1 MNSISIRQLFVSPR
15 YSRVNP
21 RSLRPAACPR
31 DPEIPCQSEIL
42 GSRGQAAGR
51 SRGWLPCYI
60 AEIQPLYFAILILLL
75 LFSTQTIADTTTIP
89 LLTTS
94 TTNGEVTYSL
104 SLKILAVMALFSVL
118 PALLIT
124 MSAFTRIIIVFSM
137 LRQALGIP
145 NVPSNQI
152 IIGLALITTIYVM
165 MPTLEK
171 INTLSIEPYMQ
182 EKMSAE
188 NALATTS
195 DLMKQFMLKQTR
207 KADLALFAKLSN
219 KKMTPSNYPL
229 YVLMPAYIISEL
241 KTAFQIGFLIFLP
254 FLIIDLV
261 TASVLMSMGMM
272 MLSPMVISMPFKILF
287 FVMVNGW
294 ALIVTS
300 LVSSF
305 RT

>member
-1 MNSISIRQLFVSPR
+1 MNLTKTKQRL
-15 YSRVNP
+15 
-21 RSLRPAACPR
+21 
-31 DPEIPCQSEIL
+31 L
-42 GSRGQAAGR
+42 GLSG
-51 SRGWLPCYI
+51 LI
-60 AEIQPLYFAILILLL
+60 ALAF
-75 LFSTQTIADTTTIP
+75 FSTHAMADTGTIP
-89 LLTTS
+89 LLTTT

-104 SLKILAVMALFSVL
+104 SIKILAVMALFSVL

-171 INTLSIEPYMQ
+171 INTLSVEPYMQ
-182 EKMSAE
+182 EKITAESAIT
-188 NALATTS
+188 ATTEVI
-195 DLMKQFMLKQTR
+195 KKFMLKQTR
-207 KADLALFAKLSN
+207 KADLVLFANLSS
-219 KKMTPSNYPL
+219 KKMTPGNYPL
-229 YVLMPAYIISEL
+229 YILMPAYIISEL

-272 MLSPMVISMPFKILF
+272 MLSPMVISLPFKVLF

-305 RT
+305 RP